1 MSKPNAQ
8 IDSSYNIFHSLCY
21 AAPPTPPLPI
31 PHQRKM
37 LRRHRALQEACA
49 QDPLAEVA
57 ELPPIPP
64 ESERELAS
72 SLPPSL
78 LALLSCDFSIVCTG
92 MLSCTCTIVALLH
105 SLTYTYRH
113 TYMHTHTH
121 TAPSFP
127 QFQSPPLLASSM
139 KQKQGNVFGHTT
151 NRPGDL

>member
-1 MSKPNAQ
+1 MP
-8 IDSSYNIFHSLCY
+8 FTVLCC
-21 AAPPTPPLPI
+21 PSHPTTPI

-72 SLPPSL
+72 LLPPSL
-78 LALLSCDFSIVCTG
+78 LAVLSCDFSIVCTG

-105 SLTYTYRH
+105 SLTYVHIQTQVHAHAY
-113 TYMHTHTH
+113 THR
-121 TAPSFP
+121 SLFP
-127 QFQSPPLLASSM
+127 PVPKPSPPGLFNEAEAR
-139 KQKQGNVFGHTT
+139 QRIWAHYQQTR
-151 NRPGDL
+151 RPLG